1 MWVVHWGL
9 LLRLPWRTWVC
20 PCEDQVW
27 KWCSCLGCRGS
38 GSTRYSGELAA
49 KGSRKYSALEVYG
62 NQYWPICSSI
72 LAWRIPLRD
81 TEAQQATVHRVA
93 KSLTWPKW
101 PCAHRCK
108 TFLPVAA
115 LPEWELSV
123 KVVQLL
129 GLWGPW
135 WRQVCRDTDCLHHR
149 SYGPIRVFF
158 QSSRSWQSEGLFG
171 QSFSVALPVQALTG
185 LPSLGSFSVVWWV
198 RYIEG
203 HLWLQSYAVD
213 WRIRHLK
220 GQPGWGPAP

>member
-1 MWVVHWGL
+1 MATSIGQYAPVF
-9 LLRLPWRTWVC
+9 LP
-20 PCEDQVW
+20 
-27 KWCSCLGCRGS
+27 
-38 GSTRYSGELAA
+38 GE
-49 KGSRKYSALEVYG
+49 
-62 NQYWPICSSI
+62 
-72 LAWRIPLRD
+72 PL
-81 TEAQQATVHRVA
+81 
-93 KSLTWPKW
+93 SLTEKPGR
-101 PCAHRCK
+101 PQSTGLQRVGHNQRDPVCIDARL
-108 TFLPVAA
+108 FLPVAA
-115 LPEWELSV
+115 LPQWELSV

-135 WRQVCRDTDCLHHR
+135 WRQVCRDTDCLRHR

-158 QSSRSWQSEGLFG
+158 RSSRSWQSEGLFG